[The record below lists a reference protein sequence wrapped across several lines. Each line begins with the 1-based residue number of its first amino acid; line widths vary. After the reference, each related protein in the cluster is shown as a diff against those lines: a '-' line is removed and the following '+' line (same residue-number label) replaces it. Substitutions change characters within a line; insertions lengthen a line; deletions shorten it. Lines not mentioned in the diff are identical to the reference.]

1 MKKLI
6 ATVLTVA
13 AVLGTPAVFGDETRV
28 LGESLDSGLGALPT
42 NYTGRE
48 FMKLSPTYVVGEK
61 QDSGLGNVSQEE
73 LRRIVSAYEAATQHQ
88 R

>member
-1 MKKLI
+1 VKRLI

-13 AVLGTPAVFGDETRV
+13 AALSTPAAFGDETRV
-28 LGESLDSGLGALPT
+28 LGESLDSGLGALPA

-48 FMKLSPTYVVGEK
+48 FMRLSPSHVAGEK
-61 QDSGLGNVSQEE
+61 QDSGLGSISKED
-73 LRRIVSAYEAATQHQ
+73 LRRIVSAYEAATQ